1 MRERVTL
8 DMILMIVR
16 TSAVSAA
23 APEGGDVRQ
32 PKKVL
37 KQWIAAVWI
46 AAVNDEGRKLT
57 DWEVQFME
65 SITEQFDN
73 SGSLSEKQEE
83 ILERIYTEKVP

>member
-1 MRERVTL
+1 M
-8 DMILMIVR
+8 
-16 TSAVSAA
+16 
-23 APEGGDVRQ
+23 RQ

-73 SGSLSEKQEE
+73 SGSLNEKQEE
-83 ILERIYTEKVP
+83 ILERIYAEKVP